1 MEQQPPPPR
10 QPWGARPPPP
20 PQWGYRPPEQPQRP
34 PGGPPPWYRHPVG
47 MLLIAAGV
55 VIVLALFL
63 PAFTGGGQEPVPTL
77 TTGAFG
83 APGPTAGPAATTTS
97 STLGSTEADRLGQA
111 AQAEL
116 GGAGQITGV
125 TAPPAG
131 PITVIWEITRA
142 GSPGLTTNNAR
153 FAVMR
158 IMRAVQQ
165 SGLGTGADDRV
176 VRLIGR
182 YQLPG
187 QATPTTVVRLRFE
200 PATVQR
206 SDFDDRRYLEAFEL
220 ADAAAVDPS
229 FRG

>member
-1 MEQQPPPPR
+1 VEQQPPPQ

-20 PQWGYRPPEQPQRP
+20 PQWGYRPPEPPQKAP
-34 PGGPPPWYRHPVG
+34 EGPPPWYRHPVG
-47 MLLIAAGV
+47 LLLIGAGV
-55 VIVLALFL
+55 VIVLTLFL
-63 PAFTGGGQEPVPTL
+63 PVFTGDGQEPVPTV

-83 APGPTAGPAATTTS
+83 GTQPTVGPAATTTS
-97 STLGSTEADRLGQA
+97 STLATTEADRLAQA

-116 GGAGQITGV
+116 GGAGQIAGV

-131 PITVIWEITRA
+131 PITITWEITRA
-142 GSPGLTTNNAR
+142 GSPGLTANNAR

-165 SGLGTGADDRV
+165 TGLAASGGGRD

-206 SDFDDRRYLEAFEL
+206 TSFDDRRYLEAYEL
-220 ADAAAVDPS
+220 ADAAVVDPA